1 MDTNTAGALI
11 IIGMIGFFAF
21 IAWLASKER

>member
-1 MDTNTAGALI
+1 MDTNIAGALI
-11 IIGMIGFFAF
+11 VIGIIGFFAF